1 MAGLPPPLEIL
12 RDMQQILELPR
23 IVEEEIDLHI
33 AGVFQARIG
42 LNDTSLTRALAKG
55 DYATAEKIV
64 EEVTDPEFLND
75 GAMSA
80 TPLNMVLTGRS
91 SYFHQSRNLKM
102 AQLLLQKGANPNLR
116 IPNHD
121 MESASESPLELLLEY
136 YLKLT
141 EVFGISGQGY
151 FRTSFR
157 PSNFE
162 ETELLDT
169 IGLDGEPGGLGPR
182 EITTQTRQ
190 LLVLFIER
198 GGDVNLPTTD
208 AAKSIYHLAATS
220 KNPDKDLLSKMLEM
234 GANPNLADVHNT
246 TPLMDIIE
254 LGDESRSCYELGLL
268 SSVGTSLSLDIQNC
282 SLQSALWRAVF
293 QGHHRLTQA
302 LLQSGASENSSARVE
317 PIIYRSCALAP
328 KFSNIKCG
336 VPALL
341 SPFLSDSNCTAS
353 LNVQVPRKRPYN
365 QVFSMSAALH
375 VSRHSVAPLVDAG
388 LLLSS
393 KTLEGVSALVKLATD
408 HKDVSGDEYR
418 MEESAVIPTMFG
430 DISAGLRQLAVRKI
444 LSQVLFSQSPETCL
458 KHLEKIAS
466 TAKPGGYDPK
476 QFPVPPSGT
485 RLLERKPIENVYEYE
500 VDNRTEVE
508 LSYPDNEVDLVVDDI
523 SISTDK
529 PNDGQE
535 LNYSSEYSMDAQYES
550 STGDTSSDSLAAT
563 FLEHEEHM
571 NSVLDAID
579 RELEEMKT
587 DLALRRLDR
596 DLNSWE
602 LELQGT
608 LGRINNYQRELDG
621 LLSSRRESTNSN
633 NERLEETRSRF
644 RELLSEDLS
653 IDVVKRRSME
663 LLEEL
668 KSQTEIIMGA
678 NRDIAEANAALRD
691 PLGLDNISE
700 ESKIRVL
707 DENWSLRANKDFKE
721 DSFCGN
727 FSSLLTSLPQPSD
740 HTEQLVPSLDI
751 SVSLPD
757 SPPQENSLEPIASP
771 ATMASNLATLNNRV
785 FQFNQAPG
793 LSGIL
798 SNPLRTFHT
807 PSPNPPVDQ
816 ITPASTESED
826 VPGLCESSPDEDSD
840 TESEDSD
847 TWGGT
852 FSLSHTEQ
860 QEKKY
865 AAQHNPYASDAQILS
880 RLSNRTL
887 TALLDQLGIPAGLRP
902 CFAIEAARLQL
913 MLSLFNHQ
921 SINCDRNCE
930 GEDSDSDSEDG
941 WSATSDEESEPEDPA
956 QNMSAVVHLPNLT
969 DSDSSST
976 DDSDDSSSLSNFSQR
991 SWYGSQSEMREG
1003 RALSPLSNFS
1013 APQDSSSRRVSD
1025 TWLED
1030 REDLKR
1036 MRDFLESPGKDFHHS
1051 SESESD

>member
-1 MAGLPPPLEIL
+1 
-12 RDMQQILELPR
+12 
-23 IVEEEIDLHI
+23 
-33 AGVFQARIG
+33 
-42 LNDTSLTRALAKG
+42 
-55 DYATAEKIV
+55 
-64 EEVTDPEFLND
+64 
-75 GAMSA
+75 
-80 TPLNMVLTGRS
+80 
-91 SYFHQSRNLKM
+91 
-102 AQLLLQKGANPNLR
+102 
-116 IPNHD
+116 
-121 MESASESPLELLLEY
+121 
-136 YLKLT
+136 
-141 EVFGISGQGY
+141 
-151 FRTSFR
+151 
-157 PSNFE
+157 
-162 ETELLDT
+162 
-169 IGLDGEPGGLGPR
+169 
-182 EITTQTRQ
+182 
-190 LLVLFIER
+190 
-198 GGDVNLPTTD
+198 
-208 AAKSIYHLAATS
+208 
-220 KNPDKDLLSKMLEM
+220 
-234 GANPNLADVHNT
+234 
-246 TPLMDIIE
+246 
-254 LGDESRSCYELGLL
+254 
-268 SSVGTSLSLDIQNC
+268 
-282 SLQSALWRAVF
+282 
-293 QGHHRLTQA
+293 
-302 LLQSGASENSSARVE
+302 
-317 PIIYRSCALAP
+317 
-328 KFSNIKCG
+328 
-336 VPALL
+336 
-341 SPFLSDSNCTAS
+341 
-353 LNVQVPRKRPYN
+353 
-365 QVFSMSAALH
+365 
-375 VSRHSVAPLVDAG
+375 
-388 LLLSS
+388 
-393 KTLEGVSALVKLATD
+393 
-408 HKDVSGDEYR
+408 
-418 MEESAVIPTMFG
+418 
-430 DISAGLRQLAVRKI
+430 
-444 LSQVLFSQSPETCL
+444 
-458 KHLEKIAS
+458 
-466 TAKPGGYDPK
+466 
-476 QFPVPPSGT
+476 
-485 RLLERKPIENVYEYE
+485 
-500 VDNRTEVE
+500 VE

-535 LNYSSEYSMDAQYES
+535 LNYSSEYSLDAQYES
-550 STGDTSSDSLAAT
+550 SNGDTSSDSLAAT

-880 RLSNRTL
+880 RLSHRTL

-1036 MRDFLESPGKDFHHS
+1036 MRDFLESPGKDFQHS